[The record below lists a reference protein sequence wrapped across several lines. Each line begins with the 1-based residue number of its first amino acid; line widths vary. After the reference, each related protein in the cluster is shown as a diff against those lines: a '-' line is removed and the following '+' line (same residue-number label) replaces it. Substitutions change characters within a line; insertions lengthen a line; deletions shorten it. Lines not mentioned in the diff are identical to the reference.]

1 MLRVSIASVEMR
13 GSSVVTLHVVELLQQ
28 LVVFQTPPP
37 TVAAYATIEPCV
49 VVVGSTT
56 IALMRPSVNP

>member
-1 MLRVSIASVEMR
+1 M
-13 GSSVVTLHVVELLQQ
+13 TLQAVELLQQ

-49 VVVGSTT
+49 VVVGSTA
-56 IALMRPSVNP
+56 IALMRPSVKP

>member
-1 MLRVSIASVEMR
+1 MS

-37 TVAAYATIEPCV
+37 TVAA
-49 VVVGSTT
+49 
-56 IALMRPSVNP
+56 